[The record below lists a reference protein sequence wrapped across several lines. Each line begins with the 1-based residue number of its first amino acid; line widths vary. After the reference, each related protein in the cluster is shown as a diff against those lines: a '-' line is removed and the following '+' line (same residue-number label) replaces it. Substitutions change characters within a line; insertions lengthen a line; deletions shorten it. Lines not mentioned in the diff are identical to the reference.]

1 VTPEIGDPVAPALSV
16 LVVNFNTRDLL
27 GACLRS
33 LPAALR
39 RHGHEVI
46 VADNGSTDG
55 SVAMLR
61 REWPSVAVLELGANL
76 GFARANNR
84 ALARARG
91 RYALL
96 LNSDTEVQP
105 DSLDRL
111 VDFLDVTPS
120 AGVAAPRLLNTDL
133 SDQGTARA
141 FPTPPAV
148 LFGRRSPL
156 TRLFPRNRW
165 SRRYMVGR
173 DRSGDGP
180 FEVDWVSGA
189 CLMVRREVVAT
200 AGPLDEGFFMYWEDA
215 DWCRRIKTAG
225 YRVYC
230 VPGARVVHHEGQSG
244 GNRRAR
250 LVWTFHRSAYRY
262 YVKHHAPQPWNPLR
276 AVAGVGLAARA
287 ALMVA
292 ATVVGGHRSNR

>member
-1 VTPEIGDPVAPALSV
+1 MVFFFFNDTATTEIYTLSLHDALPICGERDPPEPAGGAHRARVAPEAADHGAQPSGRPLAGRRARPVRGVCRAGREYAPRPRRHRGRGLPWDGPPVTPEIGDPVAPALSV

-61 REWPSVAVLELGANL
+61 REWPSVAGLELGANL

-148 LFGRRSPL
+148 LFGRGPPP
-156 TRLFPRNRW
+156 PR
-165 SRRYMVGR
+165 
-173 DRSGDGP
+173 P
-180 FEVDWVSGA
+180 
-189 CLMVRREVVAT
+189 
-200 AGPLDEGFFMYWEDA
+200 
-215 DWCRRIKTAG
+215 
-225 YRVYC
+225 
-230 VPGARVVHHEGQSG
+230 
-244 GNRRAR
+244 
-250 LVWTFHRSAYRY
+250 
-262 YVKHHAPQPWNPLR
+262 
-276 AVAGVGLAARA
+276 
-287 ALMVA
+287 
-292 ATVVGGHRSNR
+292 